1 MTLGIETGGRIHRQF
16 HNLIAAKFKAD
27 ADAGPQDSSAQNR
40 RGSVPEWPQN
50 RISDPL
56 AKATMPFF
64 ARTIS
69 SFMGRI
75 QVARATCV
83 AKRIIQ
89 SRTPDVPAV
98 TWWCLVYK

>member
-40 RGSVPEWPQN
+40 HGSVPEWPQN

-56 AKATMPFF
+56 AKATMPIF

-69 SFMGRI
+69 SLMGRI
-75 QVARATCV
+75 QVARVKCV
-83 AKRIIQ
+83 AKRMMRNKVPHTRRA
-89 SRTPDVPAV
+89 SSDVV
-98 TWWCLVYK
+98 V

>member
-1 MTLGIETGGRIHRQF
+1 VTLGIETGGRINRQF

-75 QVARATCV
+75 QVARVKCV